1 MKRVRPER
9 CASVIEAGIENV
21 FAVCSRRATIV
32 NNKRKDDRARS
43 RFSAR
48 NVFAPEPA
56 PGSVATEA
64 IAGAAA
70 VAAAMSGT
78 PGSLIGAMIG
88 CRTTHSRRQCERLFR
103 TNGAKE
109 AHDLFNH
116 AQSFFHPP
124 FRLPGKN
131 ALWRSRIL
139 TDRKK

>member
-1 MKRVRPER
+1 
-9 CASVIEAGIENV
+9 
-21 FAVCSRRATIV
+21 
-32 NNKRKDDRARS
+32 
-43 RFSAR
+43 
-48 NVFAPEPA
+48 
-56 PGSVATEA
+56 
-64 IAGAAA
+64 
-70 VAAAMSGT
+70 MSGT

-88 CRTTHSRRQCERLFR
+88 CRTTHSRRQCGRLFR

>member
-21 FAVCSRRATIV
+21 FAVCSCRAAIV
-32 NNKRKDDRARS
+32 NNERKDDRARS
-43 RFSAR
+43 RFSVR

-88 CRTTHSRRQCERLFR
+88 CRTTSLI
-103 TNGAKE
+103 ASSP
-109 AHDLFNH
+109 
-116 AQSFFHPP
+116 SFIRHFAS
-124 FRLPGKN
+124 PGKRQKCHRN
-131 ALWRSRIL
+131 ESATLQYTSRKER
-139 TDRKK
+139 DFVEQGSSRQ

>member
-70 VAAAMSGT
+70 VAAAMSGARQ
-78 PGSLIGAMIG
+78 PD
-88 CRTTHSRRQCERLFR
+88 RR
-103 TNGAKE
+103 N
-109 AHDLFNH
+109 D
-116 AQSFFHPP
+116 
-124 FRLPGKN
+124 RLPHDTFPATMRAVVPDEWCEGS
-131 ALWRSRIL
+131 ARPL
-139 TDRKK
+139 